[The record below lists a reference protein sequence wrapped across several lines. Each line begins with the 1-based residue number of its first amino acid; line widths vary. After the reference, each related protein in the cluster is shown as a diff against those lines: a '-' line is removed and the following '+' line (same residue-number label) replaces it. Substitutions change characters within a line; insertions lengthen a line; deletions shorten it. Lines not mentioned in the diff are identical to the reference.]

1 MEFKGIDNY
10 ICKKI
15 IKQLSI
21 AVAFSFAISI
31 NTSAVE
37 PHSTFFKESFEHLE
51 LLSKKNPKL
60 ALDAAKKI
68 LIEKE
73 NDLTPA
79 DKITLFAKLAQY
91 SYFINNIEQSQ
102 QYVEQAYLLE
112 PNFTN
117 DTGISLLITRAA
129 LLTNN
134 NKLEKAKTLYLQAE
148 KNAIATENNQRL
160 AEVYS
165 FIADFY
171 QIQHN
176 DIQALQY
183 FHKSYLLLEK
193 LGNELE
199 LMYLKSQ
206 MSAAYSNLF
215 DDENAI
221 KLANEAL
228 AYFLQRQLYFDALY
242 AQDQLA
248 TSYFNAGQYEKAKAA
263 FESLVEL
270 SKLTNDNDSLTMAYL
285 GLANIYF
292 TTKQYKK
299 SHLYLQKFHTI
310 KPLSLPPYTVINY
323 LFLETSLALLDDN
336 TAVAQ
341 QHISDI
347 ETLIAPLNEKSSL
360 SWKVH
365 LLTIKAEL
373 SSMIQDYKAA
383 YIFEKEARKLH
394 SSYQNTQR
402 ETLRSKYKVLFDT
415 DQANLK
421 NKILERDNL
430 LDKAALNHAEQQR
443 WLQYLITIFSLT
455 VILFLIFIFKKQVRK
470 SKKLNK
476 LANTDALTGLA
487 NRRFVFNYA
496 EHKLVLDKKYNQ
508 PFALIIFDIDH
519 FKSVNDLYGHTG
531 GDIALISIAKIA
543 NEYVRNQDI
552 LGRIGGEEFLLVL
565 PKTSTI
571 AALAVAQRIRI
582 AIEENDFLINDK
594 HVRITA
600 SFGVAQLSDQEDF
613 SHIFQ
618 CADKALYQAKASGRN
633 LVKTAEGVSLAGS

>member
-1 MEFKGIDNY
+1 MVFKGINKY
-10 ICKKI
+10 ICKKK
-15 IKQLSI
+15 IKQISI
-21 AVAFSFAISI
+21 ALAFFFTISI

-37 PHSTFFKESFEHLE
+37 RHSTLFEESFEQLE
-51 LLSKKNPKL
+51 QLSKKNPKL
-60 ALDAAKKI
+60 ALDAAKK
-68 LIEKE
+68 LLTEKQ
-73 NDLTPA
+73 NDLTPI
-79 DKITLFAKLAQY
+79 DKSTLLSKLALY
-91 SYFINNIEQSQ
+91 SYFINNIKQSQ
-102 QYVEQAYLLE
+102 QYVDQAYLLK

-117 DTGISLLITRAA
+117 DTGISLLIIHAA
-129 LLTNN
+129 LLTDND
-134 NKLEKAKTLYLQAE
+134 KFEKAKALYLQAE

-165 FIADFY
+165 FMADFY
-171 QIQHN
+171 QLQHD

-183 FHKSYLLLEK
+183 FHKSYLLLEQ

-206 MSAAYSNLF
+206 MSVAYSNLH

-228 AYFLQRQLYFDALY
+228 AYFLKRQLYFDALS

-248 TSYFNAGQYEKAKAA
+248 TSYLNAEQNEKAKAA
-263 FESLVEL
+263 FESLIEL
-270 SKLTNDNDSLTMAYL
+270 SKLINDNDSLTMAYL
-285 GLANIYF
+285 GLANTYF
-292 TTKQYKK
+292 NTKQYKK

-310 KPLSLPPYTVINY
+310 KSLSLPPYTVINY
-323 LFLETSLALLDDN
+323 LFLETSLALLDAN

-341 QHISDI
+341 QHINEI
-347 ETLIAPLNEKSSL
+347 ETLIAPLSEKSSL
-360 SWKVH
+360 SWRVH

-373 SSMIQDYKAA
+373 SSMIEDYKAA
-383 YIFEKEARKLH
+383 YIFEKEASNLH

-415 DQANLK
+415 DQTNLK
-421 NKILERDNL
+421 NKLLERDKL
-430 LDKAALNHAEQQR
+430 LDKAALNNAEQQK
-443 WLQYLITIFSLT
+443 WFQYLITVFSLT
-455 VILFLIFIFKKQVRK
+455 VILFLIFIFKKQVKK

-476 LANTDALTGLA
+476 LANTDVLTGLA
-487 NRRFVFNYA
+487 NRRFIFNYA
-496 EHKLVLDKKYNQ
+496 ERKLELVKKANQ

-565 PKTSTI
+565 PNTSTR
-571 AALAVAQRIRI
+571 AALAVAQRIRL

-594 HVRITA
+594 HVHITA
-600 SFGVAQLSDQEDF
+600 SFGVAQLSNQENF

-618 CADKALYQAKASGRN
+618 CADKALYQAKESGRN
-633 LVKTAEGVSLAGS
+633 LIKTAEDVSSASS